1 MIRRKF
7 IQQSSL
13 GLASGLILPHVVDQ
27 NEKRKK
33 PLVRFAHLTDIHV
46 QPGVIPEKGMAQALQ
61 HVQQLKRKVDFIING
76 GDAIMDALERDK
88 QQTQTQFNLFNTIL
102 KNENSL
108 PVYHCIGNHDTW
120 GWFIKNKAAE
130 DQDRLYGKTWVVE
143 SFNMPGRFYRFTKGP
158 WHFIVLDSTQLNP
171 EGGYIGKLDEPQ
183 YEWLEQ
189 ELKRVPKNEFV
200 CLVSH
205 IPILSIC
212 AGLFFNKVETNGD
225 LRIPRNLMHI
235 DYLRLEKLFAVYP
248 QIKTAISGHIHL
260 QDDLTYR
267 NIRYLCNGAVS
278 GNWWKGSFHNFGPAY
293 SIMEFY
299 QDGTCNRER
308 VEYDKV

>member
-13 GLASGLILPHVVDQ
+13 GLASGLILPNAVDL

-46 QPGVIPEKGMAQALQ
+46 QPGAIPEKGMAQALQ
-61 HVQQLKRKVDFIING
+61 HVQKLKRKVDFVING

-143 SFNMPGRFYRFTKGP
+143 NFNMPGRFYRFTKGP

-189 ELKRVPKNEFV
+189 E
-200 CLVSH
+200 
-205 IPILSIC
+205 
-212 AGLFFNKVETNGD
+212 
-225 LRIPRNLMHI
+225 
-235 DYLRLEKLFAVYP
+235 
-248 QIKTAISGHIHL
+248 
-260 QDDLTYR
+260 
-267 NIRYLCNGAVS
+267 
-278 GNWWKGSFHNFGPAY
+278 
-293 SIMEFY
+293 
-299 QDGTCNRER
+299 
-308 VEYDKV
+308 